1 MDDLTGGRRGLEQ
14 VLTLMPYYGTYA
26 TTLRGTTPIQTVGCL
41 SLLTCLRVALS
52 LWTQTRVE
60 SWWMT
65 ANTKEPV
72 IVVSFKA

>member
-1 MDDLTGGRRGLEQ
+1 MDDLTGGSRGLEQ

-26 TTLRGTTPIQTVGCL
+26 TTLRGTTPIQTVASL
-41 SLLTCLRVALS
+41 SFLTCLRVALS
-52 LWTQTRVE
+52 LWMQVRAE
-60 SWWMT
+60 CWWMT

>member
-1 MDDLTGGRRGLEQ
+1 MDDLTGGSRGLEQ

-26 TTLRGTTPIQTVGCL
+26 TTLRGTTPIQTVASL
-41 SLLTCLRVALS
+41 SFLTCLRVALS
-52 LWTQTRVE
+52 LWTRVQAE